1 MSADFEVRLKNKWGL
16 RGTREIDSETQ
27 PLDSGQRAQPP
38 APGGPGGAACAC
50 RPSRPCRMRSACSA
64 QRRGERG
71 RSLTHSPSLPPSS
84 LSPLSQAPG
93 QLLDVALRPASTFSL
108 RCENLRDKAIAA
120 QLVFFFSSEPMPN
133 MHHPATRHT
142 PPRGVTG
149 LSVSGNS

>member
-1 MSADFEVRLKNKWGL
+1 MRMSAIAPMPHAIGM
-16 RGTREIDSETQ
+16 
-27 PLDSGQRAQPP
+27 QRPEA
-38 APGGPGGAACAC
+38 
-50 RPSRPCRMRSACSA
+50 
-64 QRRGERG
+64 RRA
-71 RSLTHSPSLPPSS
+71 RSLSHTFALAPSLLPLPS
-84 LSPLSQAPG
+84 LSGAWG